1 MRGILLVPFSC
12 KVPAQLKC
20 HGVLAATLATA
31 VWAAKWF
38 YKIKPVAGYLLWPY
52 VAFLTYANCLNYFH
66 LKENGVSVLHACLFN
81 VKHAFGH

>member
-1 MRGILLVPFSC
+1 MGCLSC
-12 KVPAQLKC
+12 LNV
-20 HGVLAATLATA
+20 VAATLATA

-66 LKENGVSVLHACLFN
+66 LKENGVSVIHTGSMQSMREHHGVTPFPQYCAE
-81 VKHAFGH
+81 GY